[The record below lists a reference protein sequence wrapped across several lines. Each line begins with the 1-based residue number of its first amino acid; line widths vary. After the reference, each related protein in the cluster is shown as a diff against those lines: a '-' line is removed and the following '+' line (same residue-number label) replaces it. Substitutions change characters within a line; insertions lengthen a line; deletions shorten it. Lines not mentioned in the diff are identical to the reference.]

1 MYNYYS
7 KNITEKV
14 SNTQIT
20 QVVSSSD
27 LGAPRCIET
36 GDEIKVRNA
45 FLWGWTLSKITRFAL
60 WWQTGINNM
69 RKYQDRELTMQRGH
83 SHSPLGISGRGGL
96 RQWMWYEDGQ
106 VSQHSSS
113 PPSLHTLQNSMWSS
127 SSSPAA
133 SSSSS
138 SSSLASHWI
147 PSFSWGTQI
156 WCEGWSRSLKTA
168 EASGCV
174 MKLKLFWL
182 TVLIRLSFFYF
193 L

>member
-1 MYNYYS
+1 MCCTYCMYNYYS
-7 KNITEKV
+7 KNVTEKV

-20 QVVSSSD
+20 QAVTLVHLGVS
-27 LGAPRCIET
+27 
-36 GDEIKVRNA
+36 IKVRNV
-45 FLWGWTLSKITRFAL
+45 FLWGWTSTK
-60 WWQTGINNM
+60 N
-69 RKYQDRELTMQRGH
+69 QDRELTMQRGH

-168 EASGCV
+168 QPRGCV

-182 TVLIRLSFFYF
+182 TVLIWLSFFF
-193 L
+193 FFFIVSVLKWRLPH